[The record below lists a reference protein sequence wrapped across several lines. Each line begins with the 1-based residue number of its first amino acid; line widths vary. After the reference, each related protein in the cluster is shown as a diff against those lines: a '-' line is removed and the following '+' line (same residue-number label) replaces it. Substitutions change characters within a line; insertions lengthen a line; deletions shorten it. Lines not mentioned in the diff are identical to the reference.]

1 MSRQIHS
8 LYYTKAPQLLYIV
21 SHLMNNAV
29 LVYMR
34 ADAEQYNYK
43 MYRWCCTY
51 LAAANNY
58 IQCMAYSTKVNG
70 AGEFAP
76 RVVRGSSVH
85 SGDYK

>member
-8 LYYTKAPQLLYIV
+8 LHYTKAPQLLYIV

-29 LVYMR
+29 LLYMR
-34 ADAEQYNYK
+34 ADVEQYNYK

-58 IQCMAYSTKVNG
+58 KQYMAYSTELNG
-70 AGEFAP
+70 AGEL
-76 RVVRGSSVH
+76 SCSWQ
-85 SGDYK
+85 